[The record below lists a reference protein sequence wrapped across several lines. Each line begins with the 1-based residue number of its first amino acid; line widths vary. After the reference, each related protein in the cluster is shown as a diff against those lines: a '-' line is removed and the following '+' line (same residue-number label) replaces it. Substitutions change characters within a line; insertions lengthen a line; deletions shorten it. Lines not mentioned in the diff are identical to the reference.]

1 MMAKLSG
8 TLNSNRTNVLKGDF
22 GGNESIQHMNF
33 DKYEWIFELDQNEC
47 IYQIAAKF
55 SFSQLKMSTL
65 FNNSN
70 SVANRSLTATVL
82 PGSILEM

>member
-33 DKYEWIFELDQNEC
+33 DKYEWISELDQNEC
-47 IYQIAAKF
+47 IKLQII
-55 SFSQLKMSTL
+55 L
-65 FNNSN
+65 
-70 SVANRSLTATVL
+70 VSLN
-82 PGSILEM
+82 